1 MQPNLKNIR
10 YSGSDV
16 TNMPKIATIT
26 TKPVKIRRGLVA
38 DSSSFDIVEI
48 TKDSTGK
55 KVYVFNFWYA
65 ENEPYFVLESQVLT
79 IVNFI

>member
-10 YSGSDV
+10 YSGGDV
-16 TNMPKIATIT
+16 TSMPRIANIT

-38 DSSSFDIVEI
+38 DSSNFNVVEI
-48 TKDSTGK
+48 TTDSTGK
-55 KVYVFNFWYA
+55 KVYVCDFWYST
-65 ENEPYFVLESQVLT
+65 NEPYFVLETQVLS

>member
-10 YSGSDV
+10 YSGKDV
-16 TNMPKIATIT
+16 TTMHKIATIT

-38 DSSSFDIVEI
+38 DSSTFDIVEI
-48 TKDSTGK
+48 TKDTSGR
-55 KVYVFNFWYA
+55 KVYVCNFWYA
-65 ENEPYFVLESQVLT
+65 PNEPYFVLQSQVLS

>member
-10 YSGSDV
+10 YSGGDV
-16 TNMPKIATIT
+16 TIMPKIATIT

-38 DSSSFDIVEI
+38 DSSIFDIVEI
-48 TKDSTGK
+48 TTDPSGR
-55 KVYVFNFWYA
+55 KVYVCNFWYA
-65 ENEPYFVLESQVLT
+65 PTEPYFVLESQVMS

>member
-1 MQPNLKNIR
+1 MQSNLKNIT

-16 TNMPKIATIT
+16 TIMSKIATIT
-26 TKPVKIRRGLVA
+26 TKPLKIRRGLVA
-38 DSSSFDIVEI
+38 DSSTFDIVEI

-55 KVYVFNFWYA
+55 KVYVCNFWYA
-65 ENEPYFVLESQVLT
+65 TNEPYFVLESQVLS

>member
-55 KVYVFNFWYA
+55 KVYVCNFWYS